1 MSHQKIIHYN
11 VVDDEGYTI
20 NSSQQMVEQI
30 QVIQEVVL
38 QELSKLYDSVM
49 KKTTTR
55 FNAVFCSKVLEKK

>member
-49 KKTTTR
+49 KK
-55 FNAVFCSKVLEKK
+55 NNNKI